1 MKTMTAIEIQ
11 EADEKE
17 EQEAE
22 YEKKDEQSTVTQIDE
37 FKVSTI

>member
-22 YEKKDEQSTVTQIDE
+22 YEKKVAEE
-37 FKVSTI
+37 NANG

>member
-1 MKTMTAIEIQ
+1 MMKTMTAIEIQ

-22 YEKKDEQSTVTQIDE
+22 YEKKDDKSTTG
-37 FKVSTI
+37 

>member
-22 YEKKDEQSTVTQIDE
+22 YEKKGDDSTTG
-37 FKVSTI
+37 

>member
-1 MKTMTAIEIQ
+1 MTAIEIQ

-22 YEKKDEQSTVTQIDE
+22 YEKKDESSTVG
-37 FKVSTI
+37 